1 MTRAAT
7 GDTVV
12 VRPTSNVYTVLVI
25 AAFIAVLGALVVVIM
40 KARDMQ
46 MPLF

>member
-12 VRPTSNVYTVLVI
+12 VRPTNNVYTVLVI
-25 AAFIAVLGALVVVIM
+25 AATIVAAAALGIVIYA
-40 KARDMQ
+40 ARQ
-46 MPLF
+46 QGISIF